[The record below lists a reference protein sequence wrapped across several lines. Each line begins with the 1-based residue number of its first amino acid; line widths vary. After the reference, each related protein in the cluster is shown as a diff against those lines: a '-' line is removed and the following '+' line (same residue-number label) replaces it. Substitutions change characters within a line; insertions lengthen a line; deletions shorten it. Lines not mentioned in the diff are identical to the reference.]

1 MNKARKGPAFLVIFL
16 MLLLIV
22 AYIYAAYQT
31 VKPARGLICNG
42 VFVETVNVGGMSED
56 EARTA
61 VAQYRDEYLQRTV
74 EVDVNG
80 KTVSATLEQLGY
92 NCEVGDVIAK
102 AMQVGK
108 DGNPF
113 TNYAKIREIATTP
126 LVYKLKYDAKEK
138 KIRTFVNKKC
148 KKKCAKAK
156 NAKVKRENGTFVY
169 TDAKEGS
176 TIDVDSTAAQIKK
189 AVEQAKSGDAI
200 RVKADVTIQEPTVT
214 KDLASRC
221 KDKIGS
227 FQTNFN
233 AGNVSR
239 SKNLSN
245 AARLIND
252 HVIYPGET
260 FSVHD
265 TISPLTE
272 ENGYYAAPSYSN
284 GEVVDSI
291 GGGVCQVSTT
301 LYNAVL

>member
-42 VFVETVNVGGMSED
+42 VFVENVNVGGMSED

-61 VAQYRDEYLQRTV
+61 VTQYRDEYLQRTV

-102 AMQVGK
+102 AMHVGK

-113 TNYAKIREIATTP
+113 TNYAQIREIATTP

-189 AVEQAKSGDAI
+189 AV
-200 RVKADVTIQEPTVT
+200 
-214 KDLASRC
+214 
-221 KDKIGS
+221 
-227 FQTNFN
+227 
-233 AGNVSR
+233 
-239 SKNLSN
+239 
-245 AARLIND
+245 
-252 HVIYPGET
+252 
-260 FSVHD
+260 
-265 TISPLTE
+265 
-272 ENGYYAAPSYSN
+272 
-284 GEVVDSI
+284 
-291 GGGVCQVSTT
+291 
-301 LYNAVL
+301 

>member
-16 MLLLIV
+16 MLLLIA

-148 KKKCAKAK
+148 KKKCEKAK
-156 NAKVKRENGTFVY
+156 NAKVKRGKRYVC
-169 TDAKEGS
+169 
-176 TIDVDSTAAQIKK
+176 
-189 AVEQAKSGDAI
+189 
-200 RVKADVTIQEPTVT
+200 
-214 KDLASRC
+214 LHRC
-221 KDKIGS
+221 KRG
-227 FQTNFN
+227 FYH
-233 AGNVSR
+233 R
-239 SKNLSN
+239 
-245 AARLIND
+245 
-252 HVIYPGET
+252 
-260 FSVHD
+260 
-265 TISPLTE
+265 
-272 ENGYYAAPSYSN
+272 
-284 GEVVDSI
+284 
-291 GGGVCQVSTT
+291 C
-301 LYNAVL
+301 

>member
-22 AYIYAAYQT
+22 ADIYAAYQT

-42 VFVETVNVGGMSED
+42 VFVD

-61 VAQYRDEYLQRTV
+61 VTQYRDEYLQRTV

-148 KKKCAKAK
+148 KKKWVLPSMLTVRRLRLRRQWNRQKA
-156 NAKVKRENGTFVY
+156 AMPY
-169 TDAKEGS
+169 
-176 TIDVDSTAAQIKK
+176 
-189 AVEQAKSGDAI
+189 
-200 RVKADVTIQEPTVT
+200 
-214 KDLASRC
+214 
-221 KDKIGS
+221 
-227 FQTNFN
+227 
-233 AGNVSR
+233 VSKQMVR
-239 SKNLSN
+239 FRN
-245 AARLIND
+245 RR
-252 HVIYPGET
+252 
-260 FSVHD
+260 
-265 TISPLTE
+265 
-272 ENGYYAAPSYSN
+272 
-284 GEVVDSI
+284 
-291 GGGVCQVSTT
+291 
-301 LYNAVL
+301 